1 MSEPE
6 HEPVKRYALRFIED
20 AVQDIEEAI
29 HHLAD
34 TAGFDLAQEWRG
46 RLAEEIASLAT
57 NPTRFPLAPEQ
68 RYFRREV
75 RHLVWRRTVSSVAYR
90 IIFWI
95 EEGEDDAPG
104 VLILQIRHGS
114 AKPISRKE
122 AKEIEER
129 D

>member
-1 MSEPE
+1 MSESE
-6 HEPVKRYALRFIED
+6 SEYDKRYALRFIPD
-20 AVQDIEEAI
+20 AVQDIEAAF
-29 HHLAD
+29 HHQAD

-57 NPTRFPLAPEQ
+57 NPTRFPLAPEH
-68 RYFRREV
+68 RLFRREV

-95 EEGEDDAPG
+95 EQNEDDAPA
-104 VLILQIRHGS
+104 VVILQIRHGS

-122 AKEIEER
+122 AKKIQGEE
-129 D
+129 